1 MRTVILYTT
10 LGCHLCEQAQ
20 ALALPILDG
29 AACQLSLVEIAD
41 EDSLLE
47 RYGIR
52 IPVLYLAD
60 LNRELFW
67 PFDTQDVKQFLDYSE
82 RE

>member
-1 MRTVILYTT
+1 MRSVILYTT

-20 ALALPILDG
+20 AIVLPLLDG
-29 AACQLSLVEIAD
+29 AACQLSPVEIAD
-41 EDSLLE
+41 EDALME
-47 RYGIR
+47 RYGIH

-67 PFDTQDVKQFLDYSE
+67 PFNEQDVKQFLDASDAS
-82 RE
+82 